1 MRTRALL
8 FSAVVFIFL
17 VALFGHDAVCVELC
31 SHRGDGKFYA
41 RSSTETWSCVA
52 ASLDAPGF
60 AKTPS
65 SAGSQLTDL

>member
-8 FSAVVFIFL
+8 FSAVVFIFP
-17 VALFGHDAVCVELC
+17 VALFGHYAVCVELC

-52 ASLDAPGF
+52 ASLDVPRF
-60 AKTPS
+60 CQDPVECR
-65 SAGSQLTDL
+65 